1 LDRKRR
7 KFLKSESEN
16 RNNARSSKG
25 RDARDAALGVF
36 VKAKLAETRATDA
49 AKISRLRALRLA
61 KEAADKKAAISAP
74 SAKALRS
81 RS

>member
-1 LDRKRR
+1 
-7 KFLKSESEN
+7 LKSESEN

-61 KEAADKKAAISAP
+61 KEAADKDAAVKAAPVKVSRG
-74 SAKALRS
+74 RS
-81 RS
+81 